1 VLPRRFQKS
10 ESLTFSMK
18 LPELT
23 NQSLRLLESILDRA
37 RERLPAN
44 LDFTSCPEFI
54 YLQAENICE
63 LGKDVLALEKLNRSR
78 ASRILVRPMLES
90 LFALAAAVSNP
101 GFPPR
106 KLNAEWKDENKRI
119 RKWIDEEHRDE
130 FQPVLE
136 EAERKIRDVE
146 QKFSIKE
153 KKEWNAY
160 QTAEEAG
167 QALTWHYRRGYFVFS
182 GNIHSTINALRQHQS
197 RREIILQSVMLIV
210 FETIDHV
217 VSGLKIE
224 LSQTQTDQRRKLEK
238 LFKR

>member
-37 RERLPAN
+37 HERLPAN

-54 YLQAENICE
+54 YIHGENICE
-63 LGKDVLALEKLNRSR
+63 LGKDALVLEKQNRSR
-78 ASRILVRPMLES
+78 ASWILVRPMLES
-90 LFALAAAVSNP
+90 LFALAAADRNP

-153 KKEWNAY
+153 KRNGTPTRLPKR
-160 QTAEEAG
+160 QRSLGTTDEAISCSFDDHCPG
-167 QALTWHYRRGYFVFS
+167 VSIKAVGRSFFS
-182 GNIHSTINALRQHQS
+182 P
-197 RREIILQSVMLIV
+197 
-210 FETIDHV
+210 
-217 VSGLKIE
+217 
-224 LSQTQTDQRRKLEK
+224 
-238 LFKR
+238 